1 MYTRFD
7 SKNNTKNLKALCK
20 QYKTKDSSIRFYTIG
35 RWKNITKALP
45 PIYKTE
51 RLLENLDFYP
61 DDLNEPCYDIDI
73 ELSIADVF

>member
-20 QYKTKDSSIRFYTIG
+20 QHKTKDSSIRFFTIG

-45 PIYKTE
+45 PIYETE
-51 RLLENLDFYP
+51 RLLENPDFYP
-61 DDLNEPCYDIDI
+61 DDFNEPCYDIDI
-73 ELSIADVF
+73 EVSIAYVS